1 MISSANPVA
10 STSRRWRSSRSGRAL
25 RAIED
30 SLSVRWIGHKRR
42 RITGPPRCQFAP
54 HAASGN
60 TFRSLYDFKHRVPL
74 AGAKIHGRRLAA
86 ALQVFRRSNMGIGQ
100 IASVDVVANA
110 NANNLDRRSVQHSQP
125 SDMVQA
131 AWLRPGPATLKML
144 DGQID
149 RPRRGIS

>member
-1 MISSANPVA
+1 MDRP
-10 STSRRWRSSRSGRAL
+10 RAQEDH
-25 RAIED
+25 RAAAMPG
-30 SLSVRWIGHKRR
+30 S
-42 RITGPPRCQFAP
+42 P

-60 TFRSLYDFKHRVPL
+60 TLRSLYDFKYRVPL
-74 AGAKIHGRRLAA
+74 AGAKIRGQRLAA
-86 ALQVFRRSNMGIGQ
+86 VLEILQRSNMGIGQ
-100 IASVDVVANA
+100 IADVDVVANA